1 MEQMQPESSRQIG
14 TLIGIVKFFTIP
26 IPTKFLKV
34 IQFYGIT
41 VDFISSHNLCRGS
54 DRFILRW
61 LNCWVQQ
68 TAVSSDSNS
77 VTLIKSFSNNWI
89 A

>member
-1 MEQMQPESSRQIG
+1 MQPESSRQIG

-41 VDFISSHNLCRGS
+41 VDFISSLTCAVGVIALFS
-54 DRFILRW
+54 D
-61 LNCWVQQ
+61 
-68 TAVSSDSNS
+68 D
-77 VTLIKSFSNNWI
+77 
-89 A
+89 